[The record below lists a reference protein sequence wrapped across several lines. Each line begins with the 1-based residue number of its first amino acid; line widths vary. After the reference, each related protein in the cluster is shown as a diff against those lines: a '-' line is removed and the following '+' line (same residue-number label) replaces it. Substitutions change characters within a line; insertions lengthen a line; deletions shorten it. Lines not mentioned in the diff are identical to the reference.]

1 MWQMKKKISRWAQ
14 KTNQYIYT
22 IHGKDSQKFIGK
34 PALKAIVK
42 SLILAFIPDGQ
53 ILEDYVKWLIQK
65 LKLRTMEDSFMVRDV
80 CKSQKSMDSNT

>member
-34 PALKAIVK
+34 LALKAIVK
-42 SLILAFIPDGQ
+42 SLILAIILDGQ

-65 LKLRTMEDSFMVRDV
+65 LKLWTMEDLFMVRDI
-80 CKSQKSMDSNT
+80 CKREKRMDSNT